1 MLRWYDLLNDLRN
14 YHEIFLNPN
23 QTMETVLKR
32 MNKNLLAQS
41 IAAFVMGSASL
52 WASAEVVVLKA
63 STIITMDDKNP
74 RAEAIAFDTAT
85 KKITAV
91 GSLKDVTASA
101 PNATVKDLGSTV
113 LMPGFIDPHNH
124 PFLSGITT
132 QAPAFWIAP
141 YVGYK
146 TWADVQ
152 AKILKEDKKAPAGVP
167 LVFNGVDRLL
177 QQAPMPTKGILD
189 KLTPSGRPILVVDN
203 SGHAVYFNSAS
214 IKMLG
219 WKDGKPPANPVGGSF
234 GRNPDGTSNGV
245 ANETAAI
252 IAVAGPILPKA
263 VPHLLLSGAE
273 WYAYMASLGIT
284 STSEHTYSTGMY
296 KGYLALASVPDSPIR
311 ISVYHMAVDS
321 DAGVKAT
328 WPDPS
333 MVRKNG
339 IKLWADGTPWL
350 GSVAQSFGYLDNER
364 TRTADIILGPL
375 GEKGMNYSRLQLD
388 ELLDKYAPMG
398 YQMAF
403 HCNGDVGFDVVLD
416 AYEYALNKYNLIGT
430 DHRWR
435 VEHLGAARADQFK
448 RAESLGVTVSLAPFQ
463 YIYWGDL
470 LDGTMFKPEYGAEW
484 QRVGDAF
491 KANIHT
497 TFHNDGSV
505 SPPDTLRNIQHMV
518 TRTTD
523 SGKVHGADQA
533 VTMEQA
539 LKASTINGAYQLK
552 RDNEIGSLEVGKYA
566 DLVELSADL
575 TAVKPDEITTKVK
588 VQGTWLGGKKID
600 TAKFL
605 EEIKAIDPTEHQD
618 LAGAALKGVHSH

>member
-1 MLRWYDLLNDLRN
+1 MNCKSLLKILLLVSVYCLSNFALA
-14 YHEIFLNPN
+14 
-23 QTMETVLKR
+23 ET
-32 MNKNLLAQS
+32 Q
-41 IAAFVMGSASL
+41 I
-52 WASAEVVVLKA
+52 LKA
-63 STIITMDDKNP
+63 STIITMDEKNP
-74 RAEAIAFDTAT
+74 RAEAIAFDTDT
-85 KKITAV
+85 KKITAI
-91 GSLKDVTASA
+91 GSLQDVRASA
-101 PNATVKDLGSTV
+101 PNATVKDLGTTV

-132 QAPAFWIAP
+132 QAPAYWIAP

-152 AKILKEDKKAPAGVP
+152 AKILKADKEARAGVP
-167 LVFNGVDRLL
+167 LVFNGLDRLL
-177 QQAPMPTKGILD
+177 QQAPMPTKGVLD
-189 KLTPSGRPILVVDN
+189 KLTPSGRSVLVIDN

-214 IKMLG
+214 VKLLG
-219 WKDGKPPANPVGGSF
+219 WKDGKPPANPVGGSY
-234 GRNPDGTSNGV
+234 GRNKDGTSNGV

-263 VPHLLLSGAE
+263 IPHLLLSGAE
-273 WYAYMASLGIT
+273 WYAYMASFGIT

-296 KGYLALASVPDSPIR
+296 KGYLALASVPNSPMR
-311 ISVYHMAVDS
+311 IDVYHMAVDS
-321 DAGVKAT
+321 DAGAQVT

-364 TRTADIILGPL
+364 IRNADIILGPL
-375 GEKGMNYSRLQLD
+375 GEKGMNYTRLELD
-388 ELLDKYAPMG
+388 ELLDKYTPMG

-416 AYEYALNKYNLIGT
+416 AYEYALNKYNLIGA

-470 LDGTMFKPEYGAEW
+470 LDGTMFKPEYGAQW
-484 QRVGDAF
+484 QRANDAF

-497 TFHNDGSV
+497 SFHNDGSV

-523 SGKVHGADQA
+523 SGKVHGANQA
-533 VTMEQA
+533 VTLNQA

-552 RDNEIGSLEVGKYA
+552 RDKEIGSLEVGKYA
-566 DLVELSADL
+566 DLVELSAD
-575 TAVKPDEITTKVK
+575 ITTVNPNEIMEKVK

-605 EEIKAIDPTEHQD
+605 KEIAAIDPSEHKD
-618 LAGAALKGVHSH
+618 LGGAALKGVHSH

>member
-1 MLRWYDLLNDLRN
+1 LKKLNRKL
-14 YHEIFLNPN
+14 IS
-23 QTMETVLKR
+23 
-32 MNKNLLAQS
+32 QS
-41 IAAFVMGSASL
+41 IAALLMGATSCI
-52 WASAEVVVLKA
+52 ASAEVVVLKA

-101 PNATVKDLGSTV
+101 PNATVKDLGTTV

-124 PFLSGITT
+124 PLLSGVVT
-132 QAPAFWIAP
+132 QAPAYWIAP

-152 AKILKEDKKAPAGVP
+152 AKILKSDKEAAPGVP
-167 LVFNGVDRLL
+167 LIFNGIDRLL
-177 QQAPMPTKGILD
+177 QQAPMPTRVVLD
-189 KLTPSGRPILVVDN
+189 KLTPSGRPIIVVDN
-203 SGHAVYFNSAS
+203 SGHAVYFNSAT
-214 IKMLG
+214 IKVLG
-219 WKDGKPPANPVGGSF
+219 WKGGKPPANPVGGTF

-245 ANETAAI
+245 ANEVAAE
-252 IAVAGPILPKA
+252 AMVAAPILSKA
-263 VPHLLLSGAE
+263 VPHILYSAAE
-273 WYAYMASLGIT
+273 WFALMSNNGIT
-284 STSEHTYSTGMY
+284 ATSEHTYSSGMY
-296 KGYLALASVPDSPIR
+296 KAYLAMASVPDSPLR
-311 ISVYHMAVDS
+311 LSVYHMAVDS
-321 DAGVKAT
+321 DAGEKVT

-333 MVRKNG
+333 MVQKNG

-350 GSVAQSFGYLDNER
+350 GTVAQSFPYLENE
-364 TRTADIILGPL
+364 TTKQAQIVIGPL
-375 GEKGMNYSRLQLD
+375 GTKGMNYTRLQLD
-388 ELLDKYAPMG
+388 QMLDKYTPMG

-448 RAESLGVTVSLAPFQ
+448 RAEALGVTVSLAPFQ

-470 LDGTMFKPEYGAEW
+470 LDGTMFPPELGSQW

-497 TFHNDGSV
+497 SFHNDGMV

-523 SGKVHGADQA
+523 SGKVHGANQA
-533 VTMEQA
+533 VTMDQA
-539 LKASTINGAYQLK
+539 LKASTIHGAYQLK
-552 RDNEIGSLEVGKYA
+552 RDKEIGSLEVGKYA

-575 TAVKPDEITTKVK
+575 TAVKPEEITTKVK
-588 VQGTWLGGKKID
+588 VQGTWLGGKKIN

-605 EEIKAIDPTEHQD
+605 EEIKAIDPSEHKD
-618 LAGAALKGVHSH
+618 LANAAVKSMHSH

>member
-1 MLRWYDLLNDLRN
+1 MKRKSILKALPLLSL
-14 YHEIFLNPN
+14 YCLS
-23 QTMETVLKR
+23 
-32 MNKNLLAQS
+32 NLALAEMQ
-41 IAAFVMGSASL
+41 I
-52 WASAEVVVLKA
+52 LKA

-74 RAEAIAFDTAT
+74 RAEAIAFDTVT

-101 PNATVKDLGSTV
+101 PNATVKDLGTTV

-124 PFLSGITT
+124 PLLSGVVT
-132 QAPAFWIAP
+132 QAPAYWIAP

-152 AKILKEDKKAPAGVP
+152 AKILKSDKEAAPGVP
-167 LVFNGVDRLL
+167 LIFNGIDRLL
-177 QQAPMPTKGILD
+177 QQAPMPTRVVLD
-189 KLTPSGRPILVVDN
+189 KLTPSGRPIIVVDN
-203 SGHAVYFNSAS
+203 SGHAVYFNSAT
-214 IKMLG
+214 IKLLG
-219 WKDGKPPANPVGGSF
+219 WKGGKPPANPLGGTF

-245 ANETAAI
+245 ANEVAAE
-252 IAVAGPILPKA
+252 AMVAAPILSKA
-263 VPHLLLSGAE
+263 VPHLLYSAAE
-273 WYAYMASLGIT
+273 WFALMSNNGIT
-284 STSEHTYSTGMY
+284 ATSEHTYSSGMY
-296 KGYLALASVPDSPIR
+296 KAYLAMASVPDSPLR
-311 ISVYHMAVDS
+311 LSVYHMAVDS
-321 DAGVKAT
+321 DAGEKVT

-333 MVRKNG
+333 MVQKNG

-350 GSVAQSFGYLDNER
+350 GTVAQSFPYLENETTKR
-364 TRTADIILGPL
+364 AQIVIGPL
-375 GEKGMNYSRLQLD
+375 GTKGMNYTRLQLD
-388 ELLDKYAPMG
+388 QMLDKYTPMG

-416 AYEYALNKYNLIGT
+416 AYEYALNKYKLMGT

-448 RAESLGVTVSLAPFQ
+448 RAEALGVTVSLAPFQ

-470 LDGTMFKPEYGAEW
+470 LDGTMFTPELGSQW

-497 TFHNDGSV
+497 SFHNDGMV

-523 SGKVHGADQA
+523 SGKVHGANQA

-552 RDNEIGSLEVGKYA
+552 RDKEIGSLEVGKYA

-575 TAVKPDEITTKVK
+575 TAVKPEEITTKVK
-588 VQGTWLGGKKID
+588 VQGTWLGGKKIN

-605 EEIKAIDPTEHQD
+605 EEIKAIDPSEHKD
-618 LAGAALKGVHSH
+618 LANAAVKSMHSH

>member
-1 MLRWYDLLNDLRN
+1 MELDLKKPNHKLISQL
-14 YHEIFLNPN
+14 IATFL
-23 QTMETVLKR
+23 
-32 MNKNLLAQS
+32 
-41 IAAFVMGSASL
+41 MGSASL
-52 WASAEVVVLKA
+52 AASAEVLVLKA

-74 RAEAIAFDTAT
+74 RAEAIAFDTVT
-85 KKITAV
+85 KKITAI

-101 PNATVKDLGSTV
+101 PTSTVKDLGTTV

-124 PFLSGITT
+124 PMLSGIAT
-132 QAPAFWIAP
+132 QAPAYWIAP

-152 AKILKEDKKAPAGVP
+152 AKILKSDKEATPGVP
-167 LVFNGVDRLL
+167 LIFHGIDRLL
-177 QQAPMPTKGILD
+177 QQAPMPTRVVLD
-189 KLTPSGRPILVVDN
+189 KLTPSGRPIIVVDN
-203 SGHAVYFNSAS
+203 SGHAVYFNSAT
-214 IKMLG
+214 IKALG
-219 WKDGKPPANPVGGSF
+219 WKGGKPPANPLGGTF

-245 ANETAAI
+245 AKEVAAEVM
-252 IAVAGPILPKA
+252 VAGPILPKA
-263 VPHLLLSGAE
+263 VPHLLYSGAE
-273 WYAYMASLGIT
+273 WFALMANNGIT
-284 STSEHTYSTGMY
+284 ATSEHTYSGVMY
-296 KGYLALASVPDSPIR
+296 KAYLALASVPDSPLR
-311 ISVYHMAVDS
+311 LSVYHMAIDS
-321 DAGVKAT
+321 DAGEKVT

-333 MVRKNG
+333 MVKKNG

-350 GSVAQSFGYLDNER
+350 GNVAQSFPYLENQR
-364 TRTADIILGPL
+364 TKDAEIIIGPL
-375 GEKGMNYSRLQLD
+375 GTKGMNYTRLQLD
-388 ELLDKYAPMG
+388 QMLDKYTPMG

-448 RAESLGVTVSLAPFQ
+448 RAEALGVTVSLAPFQ

-470 LDGTMFKPEYGAEW
+470 LDGTMFPSELGSQW

-497 TFHNDGSV
+497 SFHNDGLV

-523 SGKVHGADQA
+523 SGKVHGANQA
-533 VTMEQA
+533 ITMEQA
-539 LKASTINGAYQLK
+539 LKASTINGAYQLM
-552 RDNEIGSLEVGKYA
+552 RDKEIGSLEVGKYA

-575 TAVKPDEITTKVK
+575 TAVKPEEITTKVK
-588 VQGTWLGGKKID
+588 VQGTWLGGKKIN
-600 TAKFL
+600 TVKFL
-605 EEIKAIDPTEHQD
+605 EEIKAIDPSEHQG
-618 LAGAALKGVHSH
+618 LADATLKTRHSH